1 METAYH
7 AARMVAVQSALLSLL
22 SEQEGDNLHP
32 VDGVTASL
40 GRDADG
46 ITLDIVYTVKGQPVA
61 GEGM

>member
-7 AARMVAVQSALLSLL
+7 AARMVAVHSALLSLL
-22 SEQEGDNLHP
+22 TEQEGDNIHQI
-32 VDGVTASL
+32 DGVTASL

-46 ITLDIVYTVKGQPVA
+46 ITLDLVYTVKGQPVA